1 MKKRH
6 FTLTATAVFGIMG
19 IGIAA
24 VIMIFSGIFF
34 AKKHKADDKITKT
47 APVSLNVT
55 RQTLDLDI
63 SACTNE
69 TSAALQIEEVL
80 VSTGQQVQEGTA
92 LFRVT
97 SDSVQNIRTI
107 LQREVL
113 DTNRACELLEAKQK
127 ELRLLASQSHD
138 KDLMDGKYAGV
149 VYHSRRDAL
158 RKKADDAKEAVDEK
172 QNQVNENLLELTQAQ
187 QELAQA
193 QKYLKE
199 AEAAVSENYDN
210 RYNNAYYYTTYIKTK
225 ETAQNMVNQLQKQV
239 ENLTKKNELLLF
251 EVNEAVCAYH
261 QIVQELER
269 EKLAVQMDYDT
280 KIYDSET
287 ASEWYDIQMADLDSE
302 MQEARERY
310 QAALQNIRTFN
321 ASIVRNQVCS
331 RYSGVLLDIM
341 VEAGSLVREND
352 SLVTLY
358 DPETARINVLLS
370 EAEYLAVNQEEAVTI
385 SFGDVPERIYEG
397 KVTQVTLDTKVS
409 DQKGSGQIET
419 NYIMTVTIQGDISGI
434 SEGMTGSVALMRK

>member
-6 FTLTATAVFGIMG
+6 FTLTAMAVFGIMG

-34 AKKHKADDKITKT
+34 AKKHEADDRITKT
-47 APVSLNVT
+47 APVTLNVT
-55 RQTLDLDI
+55 GQTFDLDI
-63 SACTNE
+63 SAWTNE
-69 TSAALQIEEVL
+69 SSAALQIEEVL

-97 SDSVQNIRTI
+97 TDSVQNIRTI

-158 RKKADDAKEAVDEK
+158 RKKADDAKDAVDEK

-187 QELAQA
+187 QELANA

-210 RYNNAYYYTTYIKTK
+210 RYNNAYYYTTYIKTE

-287 ASEWYDIQMADLDSE
+287 ASEWYDIQMAGLDSDL
-302 MQEARERY
+302 QDARERY
-310 QAALQNIRTFN
+310 QAALQDIRTFN

-352 SLVTLY
+352 TLVTLY

-370 EAEYLAVNQEEAVTI
+370 EAEYLAVNQEEVVTI
-385 SFGDVPERIYEG
+385 SFADAPKCTYEG
-397 KVTQVTLDTKVS
+397 KVTEVTLDTKVS
-409 DQKGSGQIET
+409 GQKGA
-419 NYIMTVTIQGDISGI
+419 NYIITVTMQGDISGI

>member
-6 FTLTATAVFGIMG
+6 FTLTAMAVFGIMG

-34 AKKHKADDKITKT
+34 AKNHEADDRITKT
-47 APVSLNVT
+47 APVTLNVT
-55 RQTLDLDI
+55 GQTFDLDI
-63 SACTNE
+63 SAWTNE
-69 TSAALQIEEVL
+69 SSAALQIEEVL

-127 ELRLLASQSHD
+127 ELRLLVSQSHD

-187 QELAQA
+187 QELANA

-210 RYNNAYYYTTYIKTK
+210 RYSNAYYYTTYIKTK

-287 ASEWYDIQMADLDSE
+287 ASEWYDIQMAGLDSDL
-302 MQEARERY
+302 QDARERY

-331 RYSGVLLDIM
+331 RYSGVLSDIM

-352 SLVTLY
+352 TLVTLY
-358 DPETARINVLLS
+358 DPETARINVSLS
-370 EAEYLAVNQEEAVTI
+370 EAEYLAVNQEEVVTI
-385 SFGDVPERIYEG
+385 SFADAPKRTYEG
-397 KVTQVTLDTKVS
+397 KVTEVALDTKVS
-409 DQKGSGQIET
+409 GQKGA
-419 NYIMTVTIQGDISGI
+419 NYIITVTMQGDISGI